1 MTGVATC
8 QVWTWLFQDCPCHF
22 SEVLEEKKELV
33 LKVMLPVKQGF
44 ERTLRLQ
51 RGSETRSL
59 RILAFALD
67 QRGGPGEENP
77 GLIALGK

>member
-1 MTGVATC
+1 
-8 QVWTWLFQDCPCHF
+8 
-22 SEVLEEKKELV
+22 
-33 LKVMLPVKQGF
+33 MLPVEQGF
-44 ERTLRLQ
+44 ERILRLQ

-67 QRGGPGEENP
+67 QREGLGEENP

>member
-8 QVWTWLFQDCPCHF
+8 QVWAWLSQDYPCHF
-22 SEVLEEKKELV
+22 SEDLEEKEELV
-33 LKVMLPVKQGF
+33 LKVMLPVEQGF
-44 ERTLRLQ
+44 EGTLRLQ
-51 RGSETRSL
+51 RESEIRSL

-67 QRGGPGEENP
+67 QRGGLVEENP